1 MSVCVCAYVGEGG
14 VLNKMHG
21 QINIVRERGKEEGG
35 EEETKKQRVWKR
47 GAKTANSCMQT

>member
-1 MSVCVCAYVGEGG
+1 MCVRMLGGG